1 MDYIYTYIYM
11 VGHYMMTKGLIHQEN
26 IAILNI
32 YAYTNNSLKIY
43 EIIL

>member
-1 MDYIYTYIYM
+1 
-11 VGHYMMTKGLIHQEN
+11 MMTKGLIHQEN

-43 EIIL
+43 EIILYIYNFNNYS